1 MSVVQYSLP
10 SRWIKYK
17 ETEIF
22 QELTDAKAAV
32 LVLKTIPFQRRW
44 VEELQKIQLKMEV
57 AGTSRIEGADFAANE
72 LEVAIKAE
80 TPEQLRTRSQK
91 QANAAV
97 RTYRWIAGVPDDV
110 PINEQLICNVHKLIV
125 TDCDDDHCAPGVI
138 RWDDQ
143 NVTFGSPKHRGA
155 IGGKDC
161 EKAFKKLAAEIQGEF
176 KQHDPLIQ
184 ALALHYHFGAIHPF
198 LDGNGRT
205 ARALE
210 ALMLQRAGL
219 KDSLFIAMSNYYYDE
234 KRAYLES
241 LAAVR
246 ANDNDLTPFLK
257 FGLRGIALQ
266 SGRLGQMIRDEVSRQ
281 IFRNLMHELFT
292 RLESTRKRVIVKR
305 QLSLLEK
312 LLNTDGRIEFSEL
325 ASSLKEDYKSRKAP
339 VSAIIRDLNRLGAL
353 GAILIERTDPKPT
366 DATKPGPPI
375 YYISVRLD
383 WPSRIT
389 EAEFFA
395 KIAAMPKSKTYGFLS
410 PS

>member
-1 MSVVQYSLP
+1 MSAIQYSLP
-10 SRWIKYK
+10 VRWITYK

-22 QELTDAKAAV
+22 SELTDAKAAV

-80 TPEQLRTRSQK
+80 TAEQLQTRSQK

-97 RTYRWIAGVPDDV
+97 RTYKWIAQIPDKV
-110 PINEQLICNVHKLIV
+110 PIDEKLICTVHKLIV
-125 TDCDDDHCAPGVI
+125 TDCDEDHCPPGRI
-138 RWDDQ
+138 RWEDQ

-161 EKAFKKLAAEIQGEF
+161 EKAFKKLADGIQGEF
-176 KQHDPLIQ
+176 RDHDLLIQ

-210 ALMLQRAGL
+210 ALVLQRAGL

-234 KRAYLES
+234 KRAYLEA
-241 LAAVR
+241 LAEVR
-246 ANDNDLTPFLK
+246 ANGNDLTPFLK

-266 SGRLGQMIRDEVSRQ
+266 AGRLGLMIREEVSRQ

-292 RLESTRKRVIVKR
+292 RLESTRKRVIVRR
-305 QLSLLEK
+305 QLALLEK
-312 LLNTDGRIEFSEL
+312 LLEEGKIEFNEL
-325 ASSLKEDYKSRKAP
+325 VESVRKDYSSRKNP
-339 VSAIIRDLNRLGAL
+339 MNAIIRDLNRLQAL
-353 GAILIERTDPKPT
+353 GAVRIDQSIPDKKT
-366 DATKPGPPI
+366 PI
-375 YYISVRLD
+375 FYITVRLD

-389 EAEFFA
+389 ETEVFTKLATL
-395 KIAAMPKSKTYGFLS
+395 PKAKTYGFLS
-410 PS
+410 ADE